1 MLTRCIT
8 NSLQWFT
15 KVLSG
20 VSMSTGGR
28 WFPPQKNVQASAIH
42 EEKRIEVKMSCKNQ
56 MSLNQL
62 KQKILKRCGHPKSLY
77 SCILTKFS
85 MVIGS
90 LLTYLPPLFW
100 IPVRMLVFC
109 HMIQPVNMLILSNW
123 PCDLHSS
130 NFEIICANITSWI
143 ELHLVQLHVW
153 SRFVWSPVL
162 LLKMLLNAYA
172 CPKHV

>member
-1 MLTRCIT
+1 MIFLSTRCFSSRSEIPVLTRRLIPFAQNSLLSLSFLLFTLWLDNDVSLTSKRCQQNFNMFLRYVLSQFFIAKCFKKLLLFNKEKQKQRMLTRSIT
-8 NSLQWFT
+8 NLLQWFT

-77 SCILTKFS
+77 SCIL
-85 MVIGS
+85 
-90 LLTYLPPLFW
+90 
-100 IPVRMLVFC
+100 
-109 HMIQPVNMLILSNW
+109 
-123 PCDLHSS
+123 
-130 NFEIICANITSWI
+130 
-143 ELHLVQLHVW
+143 
-153 SRFVWSPVL
+153 
-162 LLKMLLNAYA
+162 
-172 CPKHV
+172 